1 MGTWQSYKKLAKWLI
16 CQLFFDACS
25 PVGVCASCVVIVI
38 FVVKLIDPMS
48 MYAVVFDLDT
58 NCLGECY
65 PGSSYHG
72 AYGQVRDFMQRNGFS
87 HTQGSV
93 YFGDSHMDVVKC
105 VLAVQRLAKEFPWFA
120 TCAKDVRMLRIEE
133 NNDLLPAIR

>member
-1 MGTWQSYKKLAKWLI
+1 
-16 CQLFFDACS
+16 
-25 PVGVCASCVVIVI
+25 
-38 FVVKLIDPMS
+38 

-58 NCLGECY
+58 DSLSECHDGY
-65 PGSSYHG
+65 K
-72 AYGQVRDFMQRNGFS
+72 AVRDFMTQNGFS

-93 YFGDSHMDVVKC
+93 YFGDSNMDAVKC
-105 VLAVQRLAKEFPWFA
+105 VLTIQRLAKEYPWFS

>member
-1 MGTWQSYKKLAKWLI
+1 
-16 CQLFFDACS
+16 
-25 PVGVCASCVVIVI
+25 
-38 FVVKLIDPMS
+38 

-58 NCLGECY
+58 DSLSKCHDGY
-65 PGSSYHG
+65 KV
-72 AYGQVRDFMQRNGFS
+72 VRDFMTQNGFS

-93 YFGDSHMDVVKC
+93 YFGDSNMDAVKC
-105 VLAVQRLAKEFPWFA
+105 VLTIQRLAKEYPWFS